1 MLAKR
6 SKFSEF
12 TFQNLQVEMFVVYRL
27 IQKWYIFE
35 VRISTRVVESE
46 SQGPG
51 IRKLTYACFL
61 K

>member
-1 MLAKR
+1 
-6 SKFSEF
+6 
-12 TFQNLQVEMFVVYRL
+12 MFVVYRL

-51 IRKLTYACFL
+51 IRKLTYACLL